1 MLTGYAQMM
10 HCWEAGPHRSQLT
23 EGGRTATPEPGG
35 DGCTEEE
42 EGEKEEEERKVL
54 SQQHEWI
61 QTGGERMGKARKGIL
76 KWSIRANTRVRDETR
91 HVSRVNNWS

>member
-1 MLTGYAQMM
+1 MINYLSLKMRLRNNHQEYMLTGFAQMM

-42 EGEKEEEERKVL
+42 EGEEEEEERKVL

-61 QTGGERMGKARKGIL
+61 QTGGREWGRQER
-76 KWSIRANTRVRDETR
+76 VF
-91 HVSRVNNWS
+91 